1 MFFSVV
7 ITNYN
12 YEQFLSRCL
21 RSVLEQSLSKD
32 NYEIIVVDDA
42 STDQSKSI
50 IAKYSNEISAIYL
63 ENNVGLASASNIGI
77 KSAKGR
83 YIVRLDSD
91 DFVHNDFLSVAK
103 IYMEL
108 CSDTTDALAID
119 YLLVDDNGNNLGYGK
134 QEESPIACSIVFKSE
149 ILIKLN
155 YYKEGMRIDEEK
167 ELFKRFKELNLR
179 MNYLP
184 IPLYRY
190 TQHNKSLSKA
200 YLIR

>member
-1 MFFSVV
+1 MTVFFSVV

-108 CSDTTDALAID
+108 CSDATDALAID
-119 YLLVDDNGNNLGYGK
+119 YLLVDDNKLSKKISNFTV
-134 QEESPIACSIVFKSE
+134 QE
-149 ILIKLN
+149 
-155 YYKEGMRIDEEK
+155 YKINIMK
-167 ELFKRFKELNLR
+167 ALNLFWD
-179 MNYLP
+179 
-184 IPLYRY
+184 
-190 TQHNKSLSKA
+190 
-200 YLIR
+200 